1 MNLRVNYKG
10 FFFSVVVHIHSN
22 LFLTYE
28 TGEWK
33 A

>member
-1 MNLRVNYKG
+1 MNLRDNYKD
-10 FFFSVVVHIHSN
+10 FFSFVVHIHSN